1 MSASPAV
8 PPRPH
13 DPGDAV
19 SQLCQALGR
28 SAVSTDP
35 GELARRLRDRS
46 DAPASATPLAHV
58 RPASTADVAQVM
70 RIASAHR
77 IAVVPQGA
85 LTGLAGGANAL
96 DGAILL
102 DLTAMDAIVRIDP
115 VEMVAV
121 VQPGVLT
128 SELAE
133 RAAAEGLFYAP
144 DPGSIGECSIGGN
157 VATNAGGMRC
167 VKYGVTGDSV
177 RSLEVVLAD
186 GEVLRTRPPT
196 VKGVGGLD
204 LTSLFVGSEGTLG
217 VITEITVSLLPAPG
231 PTLGITA
238 SFASVDDAL
247 ATANEIIAG
256 PHRPSALEFFDSGVI
271 DAVRAHEPQADL
283 PVGAKGWLLV
293 LSDALSGAEEDID
306 CYARSAREHGAI
318 AVQQARDADEVEQ
331 LMVARRSLNV
341 SMRAVRGGS
350 LNEDVAV
357 PRSRLS
363 ELLLRLDALAASSGL
378 PIATAGHVGDGNLH
392 PVIVYDP
399 ADAEQTRIAH
409 ETHWKV
415 LALAGELGGTVTG
428 EHGIGLEKLGA
439 VDAELGPRI
448 RGIERSLK
456 AVLDPDGLLNPGK
469 KY

>member
-1 MSASPAV
+1 MSAKPVAPAL
-8 PPRPH
+8 RR
-13 DPGDAV
+13 DPTDAV
-19 SQLCQALGR
+19 EQLRLALGE

-35 GELARRLRDRS
+35 GELSRWLRDRS
-46 DAPASATPLAHV
+46 DAAASSGALARVKPVSTSDVSQTMEIATAHQI
-58 RPASTADVAQVM
+58 P
-70 RIASAHR
+70 
-77 IAVVPQGA
+77 VVPQGA
-85 LTGLAGGANAL
+85 LTGLAGGANAV

-102 DLTAMDAIVRIDP
+102 DLTGMDAIVRVDP

-121 VQPGVLT
+121 VQPGVRT
-128 SELAE
+128 ARLAA
-133 RAAAEGLFYAP
+133 RVAADGLFYPP
-144 DPGSIGECSIGGN
+144 DPGSVGECSIGGN

-167 VKYGVTGDSV
+167 VKYGVTRDAV
-177 RSLEVVLAD
+177 RSLEVVLANGD
-186 GEVLRTRPPT
+186 VLRTRPPT
-196 VKGVGGLD
+196 VKGVAGLD

-217 VITEITVSLLPAPG
+217 VITEITLALLPAPG

-238 SFASVDDAL
+238 SFASADDAL
-247 ATANEIIAG
+247 ATSNEIIAG
-256 PHRPSALEFFDSGVI
+256 PHRPSALEFLDAGVI

-283 PVGAKGWLLV
+283 PVDSKGWLLV
-293 LSDALSGAEEDID
+293 LTDSLSGAEEDID
-306 CYARSAREHGAI
+306 SYADTARRHGAI
-318 AVQQARDADEVEQ
+318 AVRRASDPDDVEQ

-357 PRSRLS
+357 PRSRLP
-363 ELLLRLDALAASSGL
+363 ELLARLDALSAQCGL

-399 ADAEQTRIAH
+399 ADPEQTRVAH

-415 LALAGELGGTVTG
+415 MALANELGGTVTA

-439 VDAELGPRI
+439 VDRELGPRLH
-448 RGIERSLK
+448 SLEK
-456 AVLDPDGLLNPGK
+456 AVKAVFDPDGLLNPGK